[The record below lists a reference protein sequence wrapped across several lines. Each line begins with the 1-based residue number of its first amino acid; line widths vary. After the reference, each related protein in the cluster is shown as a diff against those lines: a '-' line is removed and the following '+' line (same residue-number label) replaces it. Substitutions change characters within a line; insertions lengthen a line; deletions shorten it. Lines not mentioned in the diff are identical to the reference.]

1 MENCRL
7 RQLCLIFMNRI
18 KNKIGDIVFTAINT
32 AVMVLFSLI
41 MLYPMW
47 YVVVAS
53 LSDANSLM
61 ASSGPIFLPIK
72 MNLAAYKAAFSN
84 PLLLSGYSITL
95 FVVVCGTFLGVLFT
109 FVAAY
114 FFSRRDVKLQ
124 KPLMVLLF
132 ITMYFSGGIIPFY
145 FTVKDVGLNNSV
157 WALIIPTIMTTYNMI
172 IVRTSMYGIPA
183 SLEEAAEIDGANHLT
198 ILFKVVFPLS
208 KATLAVIALYYAVD
222 KWNAWFNAMIFIKDR
237 QKWPLQ
243 LVLREILV
251 DNATN
256 SMMSGG
262 LSSEDAF
269 VSETIKY
276 ATIVIST
283 LPILCVYPFIQ
294 KYFVGGIMIGAV
306 KG

>member
-1 MENCRL
+1 
-7 RQLCLIFMNRI
+7 MNRI
-18 KNKIGDIVFTAINT
+18 KNKKGDIVFTAINT

-72 MNLAAYKAAFSN
+72 MNLEAYKAAFSN

-256 SMMSGG
+256 TMMSGG

>member
-1 MENCRL
+1 MPYQ
-7 RQLCLIFMNRI
+7 RQLYFKLMNRY
-18 KNKIGDIVFTAINT
+18 KKGDVVFTLINT
-32 AVMVLFSLI
+32 TVMILFSLI

-47 YVVVAS
+47 YVAVAS
-53 LSDANSLM
+53 LSDAKALM
-61 ASSGPIFLPIK
+61 ASSGMIFLPIK

-84 PLLLSGYSITL
+84 PLLLSGYGITL
-95 FVVVCGTFLGVLFT
+95 FVVVFGTFIGVLFT

-124 KPLMVLLF
+124 KPLMILLF

-183 SLEEAAEIDGANHLT
+183 SLEEAAEIDGANHIT
-198 ILFKVVFPLS
+198 ILFKVILPLS
-208 KATLAVIALYYAVD
+208 KASLAVIALYYAVE

-237 QKWPLQ
+237 EKWPLQ

-251 DNATN
+251 ENSTN
-256 SMMSGG
+256 TMMQGG
-262 LSSEDAF
+262 LSSDDAF

>member
-1 MENCRL
+1 MPYQ
-7 RQLCLIFMNRI
+7 RQLYFKLMNRY
-18 KNKIGDIVFTAINT
+18 KKGDVVFTLINT
-32 AVMVLFSLI
+32 TVMILFSLI

-47 YVVVAS
+47 YVAVAS
-53 LSDANSLM
+53 LSDAKALM
-61 ASSGPIFLPIK
+61 ASSGMIFLPIK

-84 PLLLSGYSITL
+84 PLLLSGYGITL
-95 FVVVCGTFLGVLFT
+95 FVVVFGTFIGVLFT

-124 KPLMVLLF
+124 KPLMILLF

-183 SLEEAAEIDGANHLT
+183 SLEEAAEIDGANHIT
-198 ILFKVVFPLS
+198 ILFKVILPLS
-208 KATLAVIALYYAVD
+208 KASLAVITLYYAVE

-237 QKWPLQ
+237 EKWPLQ

-251 DNATN
+251 ENSTN
-256 SMMSGG
+256 TMMQGG
-262 LSSEDAF
+262 LSSDDAF